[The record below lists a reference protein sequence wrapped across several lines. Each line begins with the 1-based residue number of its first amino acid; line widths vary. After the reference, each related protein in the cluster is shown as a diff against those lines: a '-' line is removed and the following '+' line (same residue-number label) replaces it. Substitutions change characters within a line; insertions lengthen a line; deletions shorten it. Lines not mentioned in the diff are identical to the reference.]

1 MKNIIKTKDA
11 KKGGYLVGKSHAQ
24 GGIKGINVD
33 TGEPIE
39 VEGGEV
45 VITKPAVDSQK
56 RYNFEGTE
64 MTPKEIMSKLNSDHG
79 GVSFAKGGTV
89 GNKYSNGGA
98 VGSFEMPPI
107 DEFKDRYRNRKIII
121 TDRHDDISLTV
132 YPIDKILD
140 TIKYE
145 KTPCKNI
152 ADINFN
158 SENIEK
164 IFTKNIILGDFVIL
178 KKIHDNKISDNYE
191 VNTQLLAKY
200 PNGYDYDCFTP
211 WQIMDYTIKAYD
223 AMAWETITLKRIVNG
238 ELEEC
243 IVYYEK
249 AGTDNY
255 VFLSNFC
262 GIVSDNL
269 SNETPYLPYE
279 NNSGFSDNWAN
290 GEIILSYGMV
300 EGEIH
305 NNETFCYMISDYDY
319 ASIRQTDGYYYAWKT
334 RNRGVDYFNDKNG
347 QGEYNYLMVGDTAV
361 IDIYK
366 ADAKIYKCNF
376 DLQQKYVLIEALE
389 KSGQGVI
396 LQDEKDEVDLGFS
409 EMEVEIAHFVLNN
422 IVSHKYVFFRYN
434 NDMYY
439 TSYNNI
445 RVKQMLLFAENPY
458 GATATDIDKQIIKVK
473 RKDEANPAKYN
484 MLAKIV
490 EAEIAKLS
498 VLRGVLIEPSTKT
511 RQNQIDKKLAEL
523 QDMRDMY
530 YLKSDTS
537 SQLLDKFADLENQ
550 VKVEDMPTITDKLS
564 VNGRQ
569 SQLTEKQYQ
578 KVRTSRFLQW
588 YGDWIRAY
596 ETNNYGNVSKTINA
610 ETAEPLVL
618 YHGSRADFV
627 RWRFDDF
634 PAAYF
639 ADNPSYAQWFSNVR
653 GGGILYQV
661 FIKIVNPIDVR
672 DMGVTAVPIGDILDR
687 LKTEYNI
694 DKYDACPRLK
704 EYEVGGQAAVNAFL
718 QTPNAFWQ
726 FIRHTSPQLLT
737 YLRDKTFFDGVIMY
751 ENNLQDIVNGEPNVT
766 GSYVV
771 FHDNQMKWASADY
784 YNNLVHDSRF
794 EKGGEINDLKRSLNN
809 IDFAF

>member
-56 RYNFEGTE
+56 KYNFEGTE

-121 TDRHDDISLTV
+121 NDSHDDISSTV
-132 YPIDKILD
+132 YPIADILD
-140 TIKYE
+140 TIKYD
-145 KTPCKNI
+145 KTPCKLI
-152 ADINFN
+152 DDISYNAN
-158 SENIEK
+158 NVKST
-164 IFTKNIILGDFVIL
+164 FTQNIILGDFVIL
-178 KKIHDNKISDNYE
+178 KRIHDYKITDNYE
-191 VNTQLLAKY
+191 VNKQLLAKY
-200 PNGYDYDCFTP
+200 PNEYNYDCFTP
-211 WQIMDYTIKAYD
+211 WQIMDYTIMSND
-223 AMAWETITLKRIVNG
+223 GSLWETITLKRIVNG

-243 IVYYEK
+243 IIYHVK
-249 AGTDNY
+249 SDTDNF

-269 SNETPYLPYE
+269 ANETPYLPYE

-290 GEIILSYGMV
+290 GEIILAYSKADGKV
-300 EGEIH
+300 WNSES
-305 NNETFCYMISDYDY
+305 FAYMISDDDY
-319 ASIRQTDGYYYAWKT
+319 THIRQTDGYYYTYKT
-334 RNRGVDYFNDKNG
+334 RNRGIDYFNDPNG
-347 QGEYNYLMVGDTAV
+347 LGEYNYLMVGDTAL
-361 IDIYK
+361 INMYK
-366 ADAKIYKCNF
+366 ESAKIYKCNF
-376 DLQQKYVLIEALE
+376 DLEQKFSLQARLSI
-389 KSGQGVI
+389 GGVSFE
-396 LQDEKDEVDLGFS
+396 DKKDEVDLGVTA
-409 EMEVEIAHFVLNN
+409 MQVEIKHFVLEN
-422 IVSHKYVFFRYN
+422 ITYHKWVVFEYN
-434 NDMYY
+434 NEMYY
-439 TSYNNI
+439 TLYENI
-445 RVKQMLLFAENPY
+445 QVVEMMSFAGNPY
-458 GATATDIDKQIIKVK
+458 GATTSDIDKQIIKAK
-473 RKDEANPAKYN
+473 RKDETNPAKYN

-498 VLRGVLIEPSTKT
+498 VLRGVLIEPSTRT

-550 VKVEDMPTITDKLS
+550 VKLEDMPTRTDKLS

-578 KVRTSRFLQW
+578 KVRIPRFLQW
-588 YGDWIRAY
+588 YGDWIKAY
-596 ETNNYGNVSKTINA
+596 ETNNYGNVSKTINP

-639 ADNPSYAQWFSNVR
+639 ADNRSYAQWFSNVR

-672 DMGVTAVPIGDILDR
+672 DMGVTPVPIADILDR

-751 ENNLQDIVNGEPNVT
+751 ENNIQDIVNGEPNVT

-771 FHDNQMKWASADY
+771 FNDNQMKWASADY